1 MISALHMA
9 HQKPKKK
16 PPETAS
22 HHRKKNMT
30 SKPHTKVKNKRH
42 TMMIKMQQLQM
53 RVLSPTTLK

>member
-16 PPETAS
+16 APEIAL
-22 HHRKKNMT
+22 HHQKTMR
-30 SKPHTKVKNKRH
+30 SKPHTQVKNKRR

-53 RVLSPTTLK
+53 RVLSPTMLK